1 MIIDFE
7 NSKCTITKAEI
18 DELFRLDTYE
28 AFEKAVED
36 MVKPIPDWLMA
47 ITLFNYLNDMRGNE

>member
-7 NSKCTITKAEI
+7 NSKCTITKAEL
-18 DELFRLDTYE
+18 DELFRLDTFE

-36 MVKPIPDWLMA
+36 MFKPIPDYLMA
-47 ITLFNYLNDMRGNE
+47 IALYNYLKDRA